1 MALNLE
7 DKKALVAEVA
17 EVAAKAQSVVAA
29 EYRGLTVG
37 QMTELRAKARKQGVY
52 MRVVKNTLARKA
64 LAGTS
69 FETVGPKLKGPLVL
83 AFSKDDPGAAAR
95 VVKDFAK
102 AHEKLVATLV
112 SLGGQVL
119 PGAELEKVFTAIE
132 AGKVQPSKPGS
143 FLGLGTPVLPALP
156 LHGGD
161 RNRTSPFAFT
171 GNKFEFRALGSNQ
184 SLGLPNTVL
193 NTIVAEAV
201 DYLAEELE
209 NELNSGRSLEEALR
223 PIIIGARFIAITG
236 RLQRESDAPCRP
248 PIAVIGPREALAGER
263 DAAFA
268 IGAGLA
274 VRRAAEWSRA

>member
-69 FETVGPKLKGPLVL
+69 FESVGPKLKGPLVL

-102 AHEKLVATLV
+102 SNEKLVATLV

-119 PGAELEKVFTAIE
+119 PGGELEKVASLPTREQAL
-132 AGKVQPSKPGS
+132 SML
-143 FLGLGTPVLPALP
+143 LGVLKA
-156 LHGGD
+156 
-161 RNRTSPFAFT
+161 
-171 GNKFEFRALGSNQ
+171 
-184 SLGLPNTVL
+184 
-193 NTIVAEAV
+193 
-201 DYLAEELE
+201 
-209 NELNSGRSLEEALR
+209 
-223 PIIIGARFIAITG
+223 PI
-236 RLQRESDAPCRP
+236 QK
-248 PIAVIGPREALAGER
+248 LAGTL
-263 DAAFA
+263 AAPA
-268 IGAGLA
+268 SQLARTLAA
-274 VRRAAEWSRA
+274 VRDQKSAAGA

>member
-17 EVAAKAQSVVAA
+17 AVAQKAQSVVAA

-102 AHEKLVATLV
+102 ANEKLVATLV

-119 PGAELEKVFTAIE
+119 PGGDLDKVASLPTREQALSLLLGVLK
-132 AGKVQPSKPGS
+132 APVQK
-143 FLGLGTPVLPALP
+143 
-156 LHGGD
+156 
-161 RNRTSPFAFT
+161 
-171 GNKFEFRALGSNQ
+171 
-184 SLGLPNTVL
+184 
-193 NTIVAEAV
+193 
-201 DYLAEELE
+201 
-209 NELNSGRSLEEALR
+209 
-223 PIIIGARFIAITG
+223 
-236 RLQRESDAPCRP
+236 
-248 PIAVIGPREALAGER
+248 LAGTL
-263 DAAFA
+263 AAPA
-268 IGAGLA
+268 AKLARTVAA
-274 VRRAAEWSRA
+274 VRDQKQAAGA